1 MQLPASCNRVE
12 CSVVEFYKACVET
25 KGYAR
30 VSDCAM
36 SCIMESLRDRG
47 AIDRFSGQWTD
58 MPVRHFLT
66 VAADDVMVFAHVL
79 AAAADVLPGR
89 CKTDKKVSKFVC
101 CLDCQT
107 ASGVS
112 SIPFHVDALS
122 YLREPT
128 YTREAEAGTAHNYTA
143 SAPGR
148 CSTIYTADVGVTWGF
163 KLWDDESSVLR
174 NESHALSTAQHML
187 HNDLRR
193 TCHFSCT
200 IERTTARIWCH
211 TRSGTIVTRG
221 FDLHKDAEELVQFIL
236 FSAFATPSQLGFDP
250 TVRRVVVNNKLH
262 YTFDVVDIESRHRT
276 YRSVAIEHENPA
288 AELHGRAMR
297 VFKVVV
303 DVECGVEHEHGHEF
317 VLRDYLSSYDDS
329 SSEEW
334 RIQREI
340 LEQLEAKLSKED
352 FAEARQHFMT
362 MLADGPVC
370 PDDNC
375 GESAACAG
383 LERSSHIPL
392 SRKPLDLQAR
402 RHCRTVYLEH
412 CQDLWQMKDPAKFYF
427 ALGQLMYTLNNFRRA
442 GYMHRDISPG
452 NVMLQALST
461 ASEATCLSEQ
471 YITKVADLEYAKA
484 YSRTRQDD
492 PITGT
497 ALFMSVELQARAHQ
511 FRNKK
516 IKGLLTSSYFAY
528 SFLHDVESVLWMAL
542 YFTYR
547 RCSRAILENT
557 PWNDLR
563 PRLEAARTYAAE
575 IFIDNIRGSQQRDNV
590 FTEPYNAENIVL
602 LHFRGLYG
610 DDSPMTKLAGLIDAL
625 RETYEAVENDTTV
638 LCAGNPV
645 RSNDPNAPRLAV
657 FVYEKNA
664 QIYDTMAQVFY
675 DISQHFYSAE
685 NTDALVQFSDIDFTT
700 GKIIVKPAAPTPVAA
715 PVATVADG
723 AAAEAGDGQATGA
736 PKKLTGKRKKDAEDE
751 ARGKKRA
758 SAKRSGADASAQR
771 AGTAGPSGSQPATRG
786 KTRAKSNTKPAA
798 AGKRSSGRSS
808 GRLSK
813 RNSAQDPA

>member
-1 MQLPASCNRVE
+1 MRLPARNRVE
-12 CSVVEFYKACVET
+12 YSVEEFYKACVET

-30 VSDCAM
+30 VSDCAIA
-36 SCIMESLRDRG
+36 CIMISLRDNG
-47 AIDRFSGQWTD
+47 VIDFPSGFWTD
-58 MPVRHFLT
+58 LPAYGEENAVPREYFKNME
-66 VAADDVMVFAHVL
+66 MVFAHVL
-79 AAAADVLPGR
+79 AAAAEVLPGR
-89 CKTDKKVSKFVC
+89 CKADKKVSEFFC

-148 CSTIYTADVGVTWGF
+148 CSTIYTADAGVTWGF
-163 KLWDDESSVLR
+163 KLWDDESSALR
-174 NESHALSTAQHML
+174 NENHALSTAQHML
-187 HNDLRR
+187 YNDLRR

-236 FSAFATPSQLGFDP
+236 FSAFATPFQLGFDP
-250 TVRRVVVNNKLH
+250 TVRRVAVNNKLH
-262 YTFDVVDIESRHRT
+262 YKFDVVDIESRHRT

-317 VLRDYLSSYDDS
+317 VLRDYWPSDYDA

-340 LEQLEAKLSKED
+340 LAQLEAKLSKEE

-362 MLADGPVC
+362 ILADGPVC
-370 PDDNC
+370 HDDSR
-375 GESAACAG
+375 GESVACAG
-383 LERSSHIPL
+383 LDSSSHIPL
-392 SRKPLDLQAR
+392 PRNPLDLQAR

-412 CQDLWQMKDPAKFYF
+412 CQDLWQMKDAAKFFF
-427 ALGQLMYTLNNFRRA
+427 ALGQLMRILNNFRRA

-452 NVMLQALST
+452 NVMLQALPT

-484 YSRTRQDD
+484 YSRARQDD

-516 IKGLLTSSYFAY
+516 IKGLLASGYFAH

-542 YFTYR
+542 HFAYR
-547 RCSRAILENT
+547 RCSRVILENT
-557 PWNDLR
+557 PWKDLR
-563 PRLEAARTYAAE
+563 PRLEAAKAYASE
-575 IFIDNIRGSQQRDNV
+575 IFVDNIHGSQQRDNV
-590 FTEPYNAENIVL
+590 FTEPYNAEDIVL
-602 LHFRGLYG
+602 PHLRGLYG
-610 DDSPMTKLAGLIDAL
+610 DDSPMIKLAGLVDAL

-638 LCAGNPV
+638 LRAGNPV
-645 RSNDPNAPRLAV
+645 RSSDPNAPRLAES
-657 FVYEKNA
+657 FYKKNA
-664 QIYDTMAQVFY
+664 RIYVTMATVFEE
-675 DISQHFYSAE
+675 ISSHFHAAGDA
-685 NTDALVQFSDIDFTT
+685 DALAKFSDINLTT
-700 GKIIVKPAAPTPVAA
+700 GEPVGKAADPKPSAASVTAA
-715 PVATVADG
+715 IDG
-723 AAAEAGDGQATGA
+723 TGAWDIKNRTMRPPCVMGKRRRAGGGEAGDREST
-736 PKKLTGKRKKDAEDE
+736 
-751 ARGKKRA
+751 
-758 SAKRSGADASAQR
+758 SAKRLRMEDSAEAVASI
-771 AGTAGPSGSQPATRG
+771 
-786 KTRAKSNTKPAA
+786 
-798 AGKRSSGRSS
+798 GR
-808 GRLSK
+808 
-813 RNSAQDPA
+813 

>member
-1 MQLPASCNRVE
+1 MR
-12 CSVVEFYKACVET
+12 
-25 KGYAR
+25 
-30 VSDCAM
+30 
-36 SCIMESLRDRG
+36 SLRGRG
-47 AIDRFSGQWTD
+47 AIDLTSGFWTD
-58 MPVRHFLT
+58 LPVYGEENAVPREYFKNME
-66 VAADDVMVFAHVL
+66 MVFAHVL
-79 AAAADVLPGR
+79 AAAAEVLSGR
-89 CKTDKKVSKFVC
+89 CKAGKKVSEFVC

-107 ASGVS
+107 ASRVP

-143 SAPGR
+143 SMSGR
-148 CSTIYTADVGVTWGF
+148 FSTIYMADAGVTWGF
-163 KLWDDESSVLR
+163 KLWNDESSVLR
-174 NESHALSTAQHML
+174 NENHALSTAQHML

-193 TCHFSCT
+193 TRHFSCT
-200 IERTTARIWCH
+200 IEITTARIWCQ

-250 TVRRVVVNNKLH
+250 TVRRVALNNTLH
-262 YTFDVVDIESRHRT
+262 YEFDVVDLEGRDRA
-276 YRSVAIEHENPA
+276 YRSVAIVHENRA

-297 VFKVVV
+297 VFKVV
-303 DVECGVEHEHGHEF
+303 DVECSVEHEHGPEF
-317 VLRDYLSSYDDS
+317 VLRDYWPYDDDVT
-329 SSEEW
+329 SEEW

-340 LEQLEAKLSKED
+340 LEQLEAKLSKEE
-352 FAEARQHFMT
+352 FAKARQHFMT
-362 MLADGPVC
+362 ILADGPVSH
-370 PDDNC
+370 DDSR

-412 CQDLWQMKDPAKFYF
+412 CQDLWQMKDPAKFFF
-427 ALGQLMYTLNNFRRA
+427 ALGQLMYILNNFRRA

-452 NVMLQALST
+452 NVMLQALPT
-461 ASEATCLSEQ
+461 ASEITCLSKQ

-497 ALFMSVELQARAHQ
+497 ALFMSVELQSRAHQ

-516 IKGLLTSSYFAY
+516 IRGLLTSSYFAY

-542 YFTYR
+542 YFAYR
-547 RCSRAILENT
+547 QCSRAILDST

-575 IFIDNIRGSQQRDNV
+575 IFVDNIRGSQQRDNV

-602 LHFRGLYG
+602 PHLRDLYG
-610 DDSPMTKLAGLIDAL
+610 DESPMTRLAGLIDTL

-645 RSNDPNAPRLAV
+645 RSNDPNAPRLAES
-657 FVYEKNA
+657 VYEKNA

-675 DISQHFYSAE
+675 EISQHFFSAE

-700 GKIIVKPAAPTPVAA
+700 AGKIIVRPAAPKPVAA
-715 PVATVADG
+715 PVATVVNG
-723 AAAEAGDGQATGA
+723 AAAEAGDGQATGT

-798 AGKRSSGRSS
+798 AGKRTSGRSS

>member
-1 MQLPASCNRVE
+1 MRLPARDRVE
-12 CSVVEFYKACVET
+12 YSVEEFYEACVET
-25 KGYAR
+25 KGYTR

-36 SCIMESLRDRG
+36 ACITESLRGRG
-47 AIDRFSGQWTD
+47 AIDLTSGFWTD
-58 MPVRHFLT
+58 LPVYGEENAVPREYFKRME
-66 VAADDVMVFAHVL
+66 MVFAHVL
-79 AAAADVLPGR
+79 AAAAEVLPGR
-89 CKTDKKVSKFVC
+89 CKADKKVSKFVC

-107 ASGVS
+107 ASGVP

-128 YTREAEAGTAHNYTA
+128 YTHEAEAGTAHNYTA

-148 CSTIYTADVGVTWGF
+148 CSTIYTAD
-163 KLWDDESSVLR
+163 

-250 TVRRVVVNNKLH
+250 TVRRVAVNNKLH
-262 YTFDVVDIESRHRT
+262 YTFDVVDFESRHRT

-303 DVECGVEHEHGHEF
+303 YVECGVEHEHGHEF
-317 VLRDYLSSYDDS
+317 VLRDYWPSNDDPT
-329 SSEEW
+329 SEEW
-334 RIQREI
+334 KIQREI

-362 MLADGPVC
+362 ILADGPVC
-370 PDDNC
+370 PDDSC

-383 LERSSHIPL
+383 LERPSHIPL
-392 SRKPLDLQAR
+392 SRKALDLQAR

-412 CQDLWQMKDPAKFYF
+412 CQDLWQMKDPAKFFF
-427 ALGQLMYTLNNFRRA
+427 ALGQLMCILNNFRRA
-442 GYMHRDISPG
+442 GYLHRDISPG
-452 NVMLQALST
+452 NVMLQALPT

-471 YITKVADLEYAKA
+471 YIAKVADLEYAKA
-484 YSRTRQDD
+484 YSRARQDD

-497 ALFMSVELQARAHQ
+497 ALFISVELQSRAHQ

-516 IKGLLTSSYFAY
+516 IRGLLTSSYFAY
-528 SFLHDVESVLWMAL
+528 SFLHDVESVLWMTL
-542 YFTYR
+542 YFAYR
-547 RCSRAILENT
+547 QCSRAILDST

-575 IFIDNIRGSQQRDNV
+575 IFVDNIRGSQQRDNV

-602 LHFRGLYG
+602 PHLRDLYG
-610 DDSPMTKLAGLIDAL
+610 DEPPMTKLAGLIDVL

-645 RSNDPNAPRLAV
+645 RSSDPNAPRLAES
-657 FVYEKNA
+657 VYEKNA
-664 QIYDTMAQVFY
+664 QIYDTMAQVLY
-675 DISQHFYSAE
+675 EISQHFYSAE
-685 NTDALVQFSDIDFTT
+685 TADELVQFSDINFTT
-700 GKIIVKPAAPTPVAA
+700 GKIIVKPAAPKPVAA
-715 PVATVADG
+715 PAATVVDG
-723 AAAEAGDGQATGA
+723 AAAEAVGEGQATGA

-758 SAKRSGADASAQR
+758 SAKRSGTDASAPR

-786 KTRAKSNTKPAA
+786 KTRARSNTKPAA